1 MRLCFLSTDDL
12 TDYVV
17 DDDIAIPAL
26 RARGHTVETISW
38 HASRAV
44 WKGVDLVII
53 RSPWDYTQMPEQ
65 FIETLGV
72 IDRSTELHNPL
83 QAVIWNADKR
93 YIADLAALGVPTV
106 PTHFFERWSEFDGAD
121 PFELVQTPEIIL
133 KPTISANARHTYPIK
148 HSAWYEDAAL
158 RRALA
163 GVFGERAF
171 MLQPY
176 RPQIT
181 AEGEYSVFYFRGVYS
196 HAIRKVPK
204 QGDFRVQEEHGGD
217 IRPYEAPR
225 DMQGAAQRV
234 LDATQQHLELADP
247 LLYARVDFVRQEH
260 VFELM
265 EIEIIEP
272 ALYFRTNDRSPEHFA
287 NAVDELLGV

>member
-12 TDYVV
+12 TEYVV

-26 RARGHTVETISW
+26 RARGHVVDTVSW
-38 HASRAV
+38 HAPSAV
-44 WKGVDLVII
+44 WKDYDLVVI

-72 IDRSTELHNPL
+72 IDRTTALHNPL

-93 YIADLAALGVPTV
+93 YLADLAAMGVPIV
-106 PTHFFERWSEFDGAD
+106 PTQFFDTWSAFDGAD
-121 PFELVQTPEIIL
+121 PFDLVQTTEIII
-133 KPTISANARHTYPIK
+133 KPTISANARHTFPIK
-148 HSAWYEDAAL
+148 QTAWHDDVAL

-163 GVFGERAF
+163 DIFRDRAF

-181 AEGEYSVFYFRGVYS
+181 TEGEYSVFYFRGVYS
-196 HAIRKVPK
+196 HAIQKVPK

-217 IRPYEAPR
+217 IRPYEASR
-225 DMQGAAQRV
+225 DMKEAAKLV
-234 LDATQQHLELADP
+234 LDATQTHLELTDP
-247 LLYARVDFVRQEH
+247 LLYARVDFVRQGRLC
-260 VFELM
+260 ELM
-265 EIEIIEP
+265 EIEVIEP
-272 ALYFRTNDRSPEHFA
+272 ALYFRMHERSPEHFA

>member
-12 TDYVV
+12 TEYVV

-26 RARGHTVETISW
+26 RARGHAVDTVSW
-38 HASRAV
+38 HAPSAV
-44 WKGVDLVII
+44 WKDYDLVVI

-72 IDRSTELHNPL
+72 IDRTTALHNPL

-93 YIADLAALGVPTV
+93 YLADLAAMGVPIV
-106 PTHFFERWSEFDGAD
+106 PTQFFDTWSAFDGAD
-121 PFELVQTPEIIL
+121 PFDLVQTTEIII
-133 KPTISANARHTYPIK
+133 KPTISANARHTFPIK
-148 HSAWYEDAAL
+148 QTAWHNDAAL

-163 GVFGERAF
+163 DIFRDRAF

-181 AEGEYSVFYFRGVYS
+181 TEGEYSVFYFRGVYS
-196 HAIRKVPK
+196 HAIQKVPK

-217 IRPYEAPR
+217 IRPYEASR
-225 DMQGAAQRV
+225 DMKEAAKLV
-234 LDATQQHLELADP
+234 LDATQTHLELTDP
-247 LLYARVDFVRQEH
+247 LLYARVDFVRQGR
-260 VFELM
+260 VCELM

-272 ALYFRTNDRSPEHFA
+272 ALYFRTHERSSEHFA
-287 NAVDELLGV
+287 NAVDELLGG